1 MNKIVIVAG
10 DLASGKTTYSEILAK
25 NFGIARFNKDNIK
38 EILGEQIGFH
48 NREENVK
55 LSSATF
61 RLMCHMI
68 TRFAEVHQNIILE
81 ANFHNEELEVIAKI
95 CKQVDSCF
103 LLVHLTADMHELHKR
118 YMYRE
123 RSGSR
128 HPVHL
133 SIDLS
138 DYERFEEFILRNRIR
153 IFQDQ
158 MIEIDASSF
167 CYQEKTELIDQIAF
181 FLHS

>member
-1 MNKIVIVAG
+1 MFLIIERTIKNKIVIVAG

-48 NREENVK
+48 NREENGK

-81 ANFHNEELEVIAKI
+81 ANFHNEELEVIAKSVSRLTVVFYLCTLRLIYRSFISAI
-95 CKQVDSCF
+95 CILKEVAAATLCTF
-103 LLVHLTADMHELHKR
+103 RLT
-118 YMYRE
+118 
-123 RSGSR
+123 
-128 HPVHL
+128 
-133 SIDLS
+133 
-138 DYERFEEFILRNRIR
+138 
-153 IFQDQ
+153 
-158 MIEIDASSF
+158 
-167 CYQEKTELIDQIAF
+167 
-181 FLHS
+181 